1 MPGVWL
7 PGVRRARRM
16 ANKTPAQQAYLVILS
31 VVAWVAVGLQI
42 WLVMQTYAARGHSTI
57 SAVVHTL
64 SYFTVLTNLVVA
76 LVTTAS
82 ALRGD
87 DDSFLTR
94 PGTMTAVAVYIFVV
108 GLVYSLFLRSVWD
121 PTGLNKLADVALHDA
136 MPILYVLY
144 WLIFVPKKNLTWTQ
158 PFYWLIYPMAYF
170 LYALVRGEIIGKYPY
185 WFADPT
191 VLGYPRTL
199 ANSAVLLIG
208 FLVLGEV
215 AVSVGRWRGPR
226 EERNA

>member
-1 MPGVWL
+1 
-7 PGVRRARRM
+7 M
-16 ANKTPAQQAYLVILS
+16 ANKTPTQQGWLV
-31 VVAWVAVGLQI
+31 VMAAVAWLAVGLQI
-42 WLVMQTYAARGHSTI
+42 WLVMQTYTANGE
-57 SAVVHTL
+57 SAIRAVGHTL

-82 ALRGD
+82 ATTSVVPGEL
-87 DDSFLTR
+87 DSFLTR

-121 PTGLNKLADVALHDA
+121 PTGLNKVADVALHDA
-136 MPILYVLY
+136 VPVLYVVY
-144 WLIFVPKKNLTWTQ
+144 WLIFVPKKNLKWTQ
-158 PFYWLIYPMAYF
+158 PFYWLIYPLAYF
-170 LYALVRGEIIGKYPY
+170 LYALVRGEITGKYPY

-191 VLGYPRTL
+191 VLGYPRAL

-215 AVSVGRWRGPR
+215 AVSVGRLRGSR
-226 EERNA
+226 DELNA